1 VPAPDA
7 RAAAGDDLNEQIPY
21 LDRPLL
27 PLALALP
34 RMLREIEAALATA
47 GPGETRRLRRR
58 AELLRGLLLQ
68 RTVGPGENPFASS
81 FPANGSGIGD

>member
-1 VPAPDA
+1 
-7 RAAAGDDLNEQIPY
+7 
-21 LDRPLL
+21 
-27 PLALALP
+27 
-34 RMLREIEAALATA
+34 MLREIEAALATA

-81 FPANGSGIGD
+81 FPANGSGIGDRSPR